1 MEETIR
7 ALSVPAIVSIVYG
20 CINLYKQ
27 LTCGEEKYMRFIPI
41 IAAVVGA
48 VIGVIAFYAFPAVL
62 TAESI
67 GQAIIIG
74 GASGLTAKG
83 ANQIFKQLNKSK
95 EGSDDDRK

>member
-7 ALSVPAIVSIVYG
+7 ALSVPVIVSIVYG

-27 LTCGEEKYMRFIPI
+27 VTGGSEKYLRVIPI

-62 TAESI
+62 TAESL

-74 GASGLTAKG
+74 GASGLTATG
-83 ANQIFKQLNKSK
+83 ANQVFKQLNKSK